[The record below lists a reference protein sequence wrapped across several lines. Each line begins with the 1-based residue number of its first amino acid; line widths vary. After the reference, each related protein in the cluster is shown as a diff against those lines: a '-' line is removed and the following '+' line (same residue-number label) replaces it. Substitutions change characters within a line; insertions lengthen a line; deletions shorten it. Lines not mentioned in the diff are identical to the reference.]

1 MKLGLEGK
9 RVLVTGSTQGIGFAT
24 ALGFA
29 REGAR
34 VILNGRTES
43 HVNAA
48 QAKLLDA
55 APRAEVTTIVADVS
69 TAAGTETLTRA
80 APDLDVL
87 VNNAGT
93 FEIKPF
99 EQASDEAWLHL
110 FQTNVMSGVRL
121 SRYYLPRMIRADAGR
136 IVFVSSESALQIPVE
151 SIHYGVSKT
160 AQLAVARGLAELT
173 AGTRV
178 TVNSV
183 LPGPTLSEGLGD
195 FIGGMAKEQ
204 GVDVATI
211 QRGFFIHARPSSLL
225 KRFAAP
231 AEVANMIVYLA
242 SDAASATNG
251 AALRVDG
258 GVLRSVV

>member
-9 RVLVTGSTQGIGFAT
+9 RVLVTGSTRGIGFAT

-34 VILNGRTES
+34 VILNGRTQA
-43 HVNAA
+43 HVDAA
-48 QAKLLDA
+48 RATLLDA
-55 APRAEVTTIVADVS
+55 VPGADVTTVVADVS
-69 TAAGTETLTRA
+69 TAAGTETVTRA

-87 VNNAGT
+87 VNNAAA

-99 EQASDEAWLHL
+99 EQITDEGWLHL

-121 SRYYLPRMIRADAGR
+121 SRYYLPRMVRADAGR
-136 IVFVSSESALQIPVE
+136 IIFVSSESALQIPVE
-151 SIHYGVSKT
+151 MIHYGVSKT

-183 LPGPTLSEGLGD
+183 LPGPTLSEGVGE
-195 FIGGMAKEQ
+195 FIGAMAKEQ

-211 QRGFFIHARPSSLL
+211 ERGFFLNARPSSLL

-231 AEVANMIVYLA
+231 AEVANMIVYVA
-242 SDAASATNG
+242 SEAASATNG